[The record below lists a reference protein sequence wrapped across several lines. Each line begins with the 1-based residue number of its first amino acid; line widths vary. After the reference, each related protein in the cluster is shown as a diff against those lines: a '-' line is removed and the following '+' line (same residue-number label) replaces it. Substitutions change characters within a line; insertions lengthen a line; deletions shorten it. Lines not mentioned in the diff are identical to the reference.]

1 MVWGKEEKKRE
12 EKDPTSTVRDVLVYN
27 INETAN
33 ETLESTRFD
42 NRLSVYV
49 KWSFL
54 FVCLGV
60 CLFGCPRLLLTNSW
74 IDLP

>member
-12 EKDPTSTVRDVLVYN
+12 EKDPTATERDVLVYN

-42 NRLSVYV
+42 NKLSFYCKVV
-49 KWSFL
+49 IS
-54 FVCLGV
+54 V
-60 CLFGCPRLLLTNSW
+60 
-74 IDLP
+74 

>member
-49 KWSFL
+49 KW
-54 FVCLGV
+54 
-60 CLFGCPRLLLTNSW
+60 
-74 IDLP
+74 